1 MRGIMKIPI
10 PSLPSLKELLVIL
23 VPDIGLNNEYGN
35 PVEYSIA
42 SNEAVIGIDVIFDGI
57 TMGEVQTLEL
67 TIVFDDGTQR
77 SQEYTCTSDQLAC
90 KYTLTPYDIFL
101 FTWIED
107 GRDVG
112 LYIRSETYTHVNIF
126 QKKIVKIMARAKT
139 SLSMPYGVSSVA
151 LRILRVT

>member
-23 VPDIGLNNEYGN
+23 VPDTGLNNEYGN

-42 SNEAVIGIDVIFDGI
+42 SNEAVIGIDVIFDGVS
-57 TMGEVQTLEL
+57 MGEVQTLEL

-77 SQEYTCTSDQLAC
+77 SQEYTCTSDQLTC
-90 KYTLTPYDIFL
+90 KYTLTPYDIL
-101 FTWIED
+101 
-107 GRDVG
+107 
-112 LYIRSETYTHVNIF
+112 LYISPETYTHVNIF
-126 QKKIVKIMARAKT
+126 QKKIAKIMARAKT
-139 SLSMPYGVSSVA
+139 SLSMAYGVSSVA